1 MMTADLLRELKLEK
15 IPQPREAVPSP
26 RADIRNSSQI
36 INFKKA
42 VACVDALETA
52 AFERFIPDGVSVNQ
66 QVDTRTF
73 VPGWS
78 MAFMVPTDRPVP
90 MNEKLAALM
99 NVKLTDA
106 STKAAY
112 FAELGTQIRRAYS
125 EYGARSISPPL
136 VFSTSGAK
144 TEIGKST
151 TPFIG
156 VIVTFDRTPPDG
168 LTELDL
174 MNDVGVLADVSD
186 ITPDPDGL
194 EEASLAADIPDTIPV
209 EVKSQ
214 LS

>member
-1 MMTADLLRELKLEK
+1 MTADMLRELRLDK

-26 RADIRNSSQI
+26 RADIRNSGQI

-42 VACVDALETA
+42 LACVDALETA
-52 AFERFIPDGVSVNQ
+52 AFERFIPDGVTVNQ
-66 QVDTRTF
+66 SVDTRTF

-78 MAFMVPTDRPVP
+78 MAFMVPTDQPVP
-90 MNEKLAALM
+90 MNEKVAAALKV
-99 NVKLTDA
+99 NITDA

-112 FAELGTQIRRAYS
+112 FAELGSQIRRAYS

-144 TEIGKST
+144 TEVGRRT

-174 MNDVGVLADVSD
+174 MQDVGVLADVAD
-186 ITPDPDGL
+186 IKPDPEGL

-209 EVKSQ
+209 EVSSQ